1 MEARHLV
8 GNLHTVEAMPAR
20 TSMEA
25 VVAPTNMV
33 VLAVVFLTVVQ
44 AAGVVAVA
52 TVVLDRAQPKRLTL
66 PTVKMTEHL
75 QAWAAQVL
83 LNNQRV
89 TGAVSRPT
97 SHPSQSQVRITPHQT
112 LVVASQVINNPNC
125 NNHRTQIHR

>member
-8 GNLHTVEAMPAR
+8 GNLPTVEAMPAR

-25 VVAPTNMV
+25 VVARTNMV
-33 VLAVVFLTVVQ
+33 VLLTVVQ

-89 TGAVSRPT
+89 SGAVSRQT
-97 SHPSQSQVRITPHQT
+97 SHPSLSQVRITPHQT
-112 LVVASQVINNPNC
+112 LVVASRVINNPNC